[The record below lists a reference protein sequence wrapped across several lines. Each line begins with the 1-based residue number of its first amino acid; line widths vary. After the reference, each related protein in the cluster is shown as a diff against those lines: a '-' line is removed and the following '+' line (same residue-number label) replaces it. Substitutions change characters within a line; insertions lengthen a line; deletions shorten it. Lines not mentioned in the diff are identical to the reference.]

1 MAVAARELVG
11 SDGCVRRVRERKQRR
26 ETRERDREGEG
37 GGELEGDAA
46 GLPEGRGSVG
56 RKRGS
61 GRSFLGRR

>member
-1 MAVAARELVG
+1 MEEELTADPVEATASPGGAGARE
-11 SDGCVRRVRERKQRR
+11 SSKVRRRPKV
-26 ETRERDREGEG
+26 